1 MLKEL
6 FIGNAFAFEAAADY
20 RHVGGS
26 RPLNTLGA
34 SAGLRIFLMEKFFKK
49 MLPHEFHKLH

>member
-1 MLKEL
+1 ML
-6 FIGNAFAFEAAADY
+6 FIGNAFAFEAATDY

-34 SAGLRIFLMEKFFKK
+34 STGLHIFLTEKVFKK